1 MRKKIFLLVLM
12 SVCLTVILEAQQAK
26 NASAKPDR
34 TKSPVAPS
42 IIENALLWEISGN
55 KLAQPSYLFGTMHI
69 LCTED
74 AVLSEPLKAAIERSD
89 KICFE
94 IDLDDA
100 GQMLNSLK
108 FLRMNDGQKLSDLL
122 SPADYARVK
131 DYIDAHK
138 LPLPLSMMN
147 RFKPYFVSSL
157 IGERMMD
164 CPSTKGMEQQIM
176 TESGKYNK
184 EIMGLETIEFQASIF
199 DSIPYEQQAKE
210 LVTYIDS
217 IDSYKTVT
225 AQMLDFYKKED
236 LTKLNELLLKSDP
249 GMESYMDL
257 LLYKRNRSW
266 IDPMQKQMAAESTLF
281 AVGAGHLGGEKGV
294 ISLLRQK
301 GFTVKPIKTA
311 GTIAPAGKKA

>member
-1 MRKKIFLLVLM
+1 MRKKIFLLAVL
-12 SVCLTVILEAQQAK
+12 SVCVAVISEAQQVK
-26 NASAKPDR
+26 KLSK
-34 TKSPVAPS
+34 KPVAKQRVAVPLKL
-42 IIENALLWEISGN
+42 ENSLLWEISGN
-55 KLAQPSYLFGTMHI
+55 TLSQPSYLFGTMHI
-69 LCTED
+69 LCAED
-74 AVLSEPLKAAIERSD
+74 AVLSDALKSAIERSD

-100 GQMLNSLK
+100 GQLMSSLK
-108 FLRMNDGQKLSDLL
+108 FLRMNDGQKISELL
-122 SPADYARVK
+122 SPGDYSRVK

-138 LPLPLSMMN
+138 FPLPLSMMN

-164 CPSTKGMEQQIM
+164 CANTKGMEQQIM
-176 TESGKYNK
+176 AESSKYNK

-199 DSIPYEQQAKE
+199 DSIPYEKQAKE

-217 IDSYKTVT
+217 IDSYKAVT
-225 AQMLDFYKKED
+225 AQMMDYYKKED
-236 LTKLNELLLKSDP
+236 LNKLNELLVKSDP

-257 LLYKRNRSW
+257 LLYNRNRSW
-266 IDPMQKQMAAESTLF
+266 IDPMQSQMFLQSTLF
-281 AVGAGHLGGEKGV
+281 AVGAGHLGGDKGI

-311 GTIAPAGKKA
+311 GTIAPAGKRT